1 MPPRT
6 HSGRRRL
13 PTRGKAL
20 MQLIERLILS
30 GKPLGVDEAKKIT
43 GRSIRTCY
51 RLLDELLVSGMVEG
65 TPVAGVVF
73 EPKLRRRFKR

>member
-30 GKPLGVDEAKKIT
+30 SKPLGIDEARRIT
-43 GRSIRTCY
+43 GRSVRTCY
-51 RLLDELLVSGMVEG
+51 RLLDELLISGMVEG
-65 TPVAGVVF
+65 TAVAGVVF
-73 EPKLRRRFKR
+73 VAKLRRRFKS